1 MRQRR
6 EKREGEKGTRSWSP
20 SATSRLMAPFVLPQ
34 TLPKLQRTEEENL
47 WLFRAFRFF
56 FPHFQSSPSA
66 LSLPRAPDTAER
78 REATSG
84 RAVPGPVPCPR
95 CPGCPQSC
103 PRAAAAGAEPP
114 AGAGPQQPGPR
125 RAWVPSVLPRIYS
138 IRQLGMLGREEGG
151 LIR

>member
-1 MRQRR
+1 MPLPGSWLRLCSHRR
-6 EKREGEKGTRSWSP
+6 FP
-20 SATSRLMAPFVLPQ
+20 SCSARRRRIYGSFGRLDF
-34 TLPKLQRTEEENL
+34 
-47 WLFRAFRFF
+47 FF

-114 AGAGPQQPGPR
+114 AGAGPQPPGPR